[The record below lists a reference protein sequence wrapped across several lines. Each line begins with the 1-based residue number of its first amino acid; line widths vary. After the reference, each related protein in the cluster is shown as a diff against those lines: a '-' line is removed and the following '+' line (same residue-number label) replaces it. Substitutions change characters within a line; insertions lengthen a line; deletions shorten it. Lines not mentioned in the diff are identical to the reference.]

1 MKENCKVSL
10 KKWVKKN
17 SEPQKNKIYI
27 HLRVLNLQSKC
38 NNHLPPKKDAHK

>member
-17 SEPQKNKIYI
+17 NELQNQKICGE
-27 HLRVLNLQSKC
+27 LLN
-38 NNHLPPKKDAHK
+38 